1 MRNFKITLVFA
12 ILFATLT
19 VWSVFNQLENIK
31 NINNLQVPNTEHAI
45 IVGWVIVSIFLAFT
59 IYLIT
64 QSVIFFKNKEQI
76 KLNLGGF

>member
-12 ILFATLT
+12 ILFVTLT

-64 QSVIFFKNKEQI
+64 QSVIFFKNKE
-76 KLNLGGF
+76 